1 LKNLGKKYNK
11 MWEAFR
17 VRQSQVKGLTWNELH
32 GDLKNIGLHVKKIAN
47 IIDGQ
52 ILVTFR
58 GWLASKMLIGLCNV
72 PCNECCSNEVNT
84 YFELCE

>member
-1 LKNLGKKYNK
+1 MNCMVILKTLDCMSK
-11 MWEAFR
+11 
-17 VRQSQVKGLTWNELH
+17 
-32 GDLKNIGLHVKKIAN
+32 IIAN
-47 IIDGQ
+47 RIDGQ